1 MSNTSI
7 YQTHKPSGG
16 GDNLFLRL
24 KDGESV
30 KLRIASN
37 PAYYEQTFDEKT
49 SGRYAWT
56 VWNRN
61 ESKAQVFSG
70 GVSIFNQ
77 LADLSVEWNDPQT
90 FDITIKRTGEML
102 ETRYSVNP
110 APKSVELTKEEQA
123 ECDKIELLKAVK
135 GWWLGEE
142 KSEDTE
148 EVHEFDDLPP
158 ISHEDLPDGF

>member
-1 MSNTSI
+1 MSI
-7 YQTHKPSGG
+7 YTSHKPAGG
-16 GDNLFLRL
+16 SDGLFCRL

-30 KLRIASN
+30 KMRIASN

-56 VWNRN
+56 IWNRN
-61 ESKAQVFSG
+61 EKKAQVFSG

-77 LADLSVEWNDPQT
+77 LSDLVEDWGEPT
-90 FDITIKRTGEML
+90 GFDITIKRTGEML

-110 APKSVELTKEEQA
+110 APKSIDLTKEEQA

-148 EVHEFDDLPP
+148 EVHEFDGLPP
-158 ISHEDLPDGF
+158 ISPNDIPF